1 METLKLC
8 RLTHSDLDFALGL
21 ANSSK
26 LMATVWNSE
35 GERGVSPS
43 GEEEGIGGRVAVPLS
58 GARSPPAWL
67 RREEI
72 PSNSER
78 SVGGRGEGRRSIRIS
93 ELDTCSV
100 VVEELGRSNTMP
112 LALNFLPAF

>member
-1 METLKLC
+1 MVALKLC

-78 SVGGRGEGRRSIRIS
+78 SAGGRRLIRIS
-93 ELDTCSV
+93 ELDPCSV
-100 VVEELGRSNTMP
+100 VVEELGGSNTMP